1 MKNSLLLLL
10 ILILF
15 IGCNPEIFNLKT
27 KACFDYSP
35 TNNLKTRDTINF
47 SNCSTNSNYYI
58 WYFGDGDYSL
68 EKEPKHSYR
77 FMESYQVK
85 LIAANRSEN
94 NIYITHDSDTIIK
107 FINISIGVP
116 KACFKYTNLFGTKV
130 SFTNCSSYGTNYYW
144 NFGDGTNSNEENPI
158 HNYVYSGSY
167 NVKLKISND
176 IYIDSINNIITVSDE
191 ISLNNNIG
199 IKNFPATLD
208 IDDDRINDLLFTT
221 ITYNGVSNHFSYS
234 KITPLNNYEIAI
246 DTIVQRTWDIN
257 PSNLTDTVF
266 NLVTRFYPKIYVL
279 GDRILNSNDFSNKA
293 LNLSIYDS
301 SNYGYRSIIDLNF
314 WNKDEIRYIGFRKT
328 IGNITKIGW
337 IKLKVLNYTNVTLY
351 SYKIP
356 VEVENLL
363 IDK

>member
-1 MKNSLLLLL
+1 MKNSLLLL
-10 ILILF
+10 IISILF
-15 IGCNPEIFNLKT
+15 IGCNPDIFSDKT

-35 TNNLKTRDTINF
+35 MNDLKTSDTIIF
-47 SNCSTNSNYYI
+47 SNCSLNSNYFF
-58 WYFGDGDYSL
+58 WDFGDGSYSY
-68 EKEPKHSYR
+68 EKEPKHVFKKKQSYL
-77 FMESYQVK
+77 VK
-85 LIAANRSEN
+85 LIVSKWLPDKYT
-94 NIYITHDSDTIIK
+94 NIQESDTISRL
-107 FINISIGVP
+107 INISIGVP

-130 SFTNCSSYGTNYYW
+130 SFTNCSSYGTHYYW
-144 NFGDGTNSNEENPI
+144 NFGDGTTSAEENPI

-176 IYIDSINNIITVSDE
+176 IYIDSINNNITVSDE

-199 IKNFPATLD
+199 IKSFPATLD
-208 IDDDRINDLLFTT
+208 IDDDRINDLLFTA

-301 SNYGYRSIIDLNF
+301 SYYGYRSIIDLNF